1 MNELIKAIDKKIDEV
16 NGFPTSKTYSK
27 KQVIEEI
34 LNPLSGELMNGTT
47 GDIAMTDIFMAASF
61 AIISTPGHTEEVPPS
76 YTPPFWN
83 KIDILAILVNIR
95 EFAKAADEDPLDEF
109 IKMMDESRKD

>member
-34 LNPLSGELMNGTT
+34 LNPLSGELTNGVAAM
-47 GDIAMTDIFMAASF
+47 AMTDIFMAALF
-61 AIISTPGHTEEVPPS
+61 AVISTPGHTEEVPPS

-95 EFAKAADEDPLDEF
+95 EFAK
-109 IKMMDESRKD
+109 